1 MHLAGFHYKKIHLN
15 ARSSECCISI
25 CLNSIN
31 YAANP
36 SVVFQSILSLTPTS
50 TYSSQQ
56 TLPPASHAGDL
67 GQRQRQ
73 AMWYVWCT
81 KVHRNRVVCEYFELP
96 LSVSFHRY
104 STSIFHF
111 STTDT
116 LHPMHLI
123 LATDSVDKQRYFR

>member
-1 MHLAGFHYKKIHLN
+1 MHHHD
-15 ARSSECCISI
+15 ARSSECHISI

-36 SVVFQSILSLTPTS
+36 CVVFQSILSLTPRS

-67 GQRQRQ
+67 GQRPRQ

-81 KVHRNRVVCEYFELP
+81 KLRRNRVFSEYFELP
-96 LSVSFHRY
+96 LSVSFHRC
-104 STSIFHF
+104 STSIFHS
-111 STTDT
+111 STTDAI
-116 LHPMHLI
+116 HPMHLI
-123 LATDSVDKQRYFR
+123 FATDSVDKQRHFR